1 MSFTTVV
8 YMSVAS
14 VSLRVA
20 GVFSRPPAPK
30 RLRLPDLVIP
40 KFALS
45 SRSCHHDCV
54 PASAPP
60 LPLRVPLPTRP
71 LPLLLPLHPH
81 QVKIDTVY
89 FSWLKW
95 WRLREEDSVFWRI
108 IIFIYTPQPWISFFP
123 KNSWSMESTTLTC
136 AGHNSIVEAFHP
148 KHNHMR

>member
-14 VSLRVA
+14 VSDSESLRVA

-81 QVKIDTVY
+81 HVKIDPVY
-89 FSWLKW
+89 FSC
-95 WRLREEDSVFWRI
+95 WRFREEDSVFWRI
-108 IIFIYTPQPWISFFP
+108 IIFIYTPPTFNFLFFRKTPKVWSQPCSHVRVTIP
-123 KNSWSMESTTLTC
+123 
-136 AGHNSIVEAFHP
+136 
-148 KHNHMR
+148 